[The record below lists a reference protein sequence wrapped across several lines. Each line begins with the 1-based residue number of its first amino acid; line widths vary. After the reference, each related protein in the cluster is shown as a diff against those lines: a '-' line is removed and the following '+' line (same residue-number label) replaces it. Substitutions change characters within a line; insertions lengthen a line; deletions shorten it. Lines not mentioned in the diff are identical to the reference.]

1 MQITIP
7 AEYLEDVR
15 SALVS
20 EINQDSDALQ
30 VNQASLLE
38 KNGELN
44 REDRDASVRWLRN
57 DLQLLDQ
64 LLDGSEARKVTA
76 DRDALIEVLQA
87 MVRVLAGRLT
97 DVCEYAPV
105 PLGDVVE
112 LSARLRWAADEAIRL
127 HPGLA
132 ERPSDGKAVA

>member
-30 VNQASLLE
+30 VNQATLLE

-76 DRDALIEVLQA
+76 DRDALTEVLQA

-97 DVCEYAPV
+97 DVCQYGPV

-112 LSARLRWAADEAIRL
+112 LSARLRWAANKAIRL
-127 HPGLA
+127 HPHLG
-132 ERPSDGKAVA
+132 ERLSDDKAVA